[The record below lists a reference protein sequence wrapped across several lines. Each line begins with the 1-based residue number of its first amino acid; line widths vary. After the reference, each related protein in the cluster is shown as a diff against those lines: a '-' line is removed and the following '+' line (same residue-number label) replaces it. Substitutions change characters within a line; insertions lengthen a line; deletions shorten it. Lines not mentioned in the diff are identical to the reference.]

1 MSENVFKQKAD
12 ARAAKVEGKAEKTA
26 KPERTKLTLSLTVE
40 DRETLEGMAN
50 DEGVAMATLVHM
62 MISERKARSDK

>member
-1 MSENVFKQKAD
+1 MGENVFKQKAE
-12 ARAAKVEGKAEKTA
+12 ARAAKVEGSTEKKQ
-26 KPERTKLTLSLTVE
+26 KPERTKLTLSMTVE

-50 DEGVAMATLVHM
+50 DEGVTMATLVHM